1 MPVQSSSRRRAFT
14 LVELLVVIAII
25 GVLVALL
32 LPAVQAAREAARRT
46 QCINNLHNL
55 GLAVQNY
62 ESSNKTI
69 PPSEVREGLDAAT
82 FDETAGTGSRRVKTL
97 FSWVTLLMPYIEE
110 SNMFNVT
117 DWRVRLEERD
127 AANDTS
133 HHIVL
138 SVFSCPSEANQAA
151 DIGVVNDFYG
161 ARGNYVANAGRG
173 FYYAKDVTP
182 QQAILK
188 WEESIR
194 SNPNLNPLS
203 VRPAIGR
210 VHMTGLGAFVVSGL
224 ASKPNSS
231 ADDPVSGRVR
241 GRKLSEFT
249 DGTSN
254 TAAISELRLVPD
266 RDTRGAMHFGPAA
279 LYMHDWP
286 PNTSIG
292 QRNQYNGLAIED
304 WTRYCA
310 NDVAADVTPCRPTSA
325 GDWSGLWHQ
334 LARSY
339 HTGGAVV
346 AMADASTQFISD
358 GIDVFAWHSL
368 GTPNGEEIVDRSQF

>member
-1 MPVQSSSRRRAFT
+1 MLSLSTPRRRGFT

-55 GLAVQNY
+55 GLSVQNY
-62 ESSNKTI
+62 ESTHKTI
-69 PPSEVREGLDAAT
+69 PPSEVREGLDAT
-82 FDETAGTGSRRVKTL
+82 SFEDGTGASSRRVKTL

-110 SNMFNVT
+110 ANTFNVT
-117 DWRVRLEERD
+117 DWRVRLEERNRND
-127 AANDTS
+127 DTS

-138 SVFSCPSEANQAA
+138 SVFSCPSEANQASE
-151 DIGVVNDFYG
+151 IGVVNDFYG
-161 ARGNYVANAGRG
+161 ARGNYVANSGRG
-173 FYYAKDVTP
+173 YYYAKDLTP
-182 QQAILK
+182 QQAIGN
-188 WEESIR
+188 WEDSVR

-224 ASKPNSS
+224 VSQPNAN
-231 ADDPVSGRVR
+231 ADDPVTGRAK

-254 TAAISELRLVPD
+254 TAAISELSLVPD
-266 RDTRGAMHFGPAA
+266 RDTRGAMHFGPGA

-286 PNTSIG
+286 PNAAIG
-292 QRNQYNGLAIED
+292 QRNQYNGLQIQD

-310 NDVAADVTPCRPTSA
+310 NDVAESFAPCRATSA

-339 HTGGAVV
+339 HTGGVVV
-346 AMADASTQFISD
+346 AMADASTQFVSD
-358 GIDVFAWHSL
+358 DIDVFAWHALAS
-368 GTPNGEEIVDRSQF
+368 PNGEELVDASQF